1 MHPVSAGLLG
11 VALTLV
17 NRGRSA
23 CPCHS
28 HRRARNRYADWR
40 ASLLTQTGVIPR
52 CLPPRCACLSCSP
65 GDFQLG
71 KFHKGVAAAMAAAAG
86 GEAQAAVKAL
96 AIKTRELIS
105 TLKSLGGEGGQ
116 VALADIQARR
126 MNPSMETFLW
136 NVATAEGFA
145 KAPSS

>member
-1 MHPVSAGLLG
+1 MFV
-11 VALTLV
+11 
-17 NRGRSA
+17 
-23 CPCHS
+23 
-28 HRRARNRYADWR
+28 
-40 ASLLTQTGVIPR
+40 
-52 CLPPRCACLSCSP
+52 CSP

>member
-1 MHPVSAGLLG
+1 
-11 VALTLV
+11 
-17 NRGRSA
+17 
-23 CPCHS
+23 
-28 HRRARNRYADWR
+28 
-40 ASLLTQTGVIPR
+40 
-52 CLPPRCACLSCSP
+52 
-65 GDFQLG
+65 
-71 KFHKGVAAAMAAAAG
+71 MAAAAG